1 MGWSGTGSFT
11 RTNGVNTGAALWQDD
26 ADAGTKIL
34 DTRHDTHDQ
43 DLADGIEAC
52 LAKNGENAMTGDL
65 DLDGNKIILDT
76 DGDSYLLELL
86 DDQVQGFTAGIP
98 RFQWDD
104 TGFRVFVDLD
114 VDGNKIILD
123 DDQDSYIQASTD
135 DVAEFHVGAT
145 HVLTLSTGAVNV
157 NAKQLIF
164 DTDDD
169 SYIQSSVDDQ
179 IDVTIGGLPVARFY
193 NQGLYIADTLGTIN
207 RKVYVEED
215 ADTGSVQF
223 HATAG
228 TWTGNVLFLSVD
240 KGDATDFDFLECQ
253 SDLNGTPDTEFKFR
267 GDGTAT
273 ADGSFTGGG
282 AGYAERMEWDDGNP
296 SGEDRVGL
304 TVVNVG
310 KKIRPAQAGESPI
323 GVISVRASHI
333 GDEGALGWHDRYVRD
348 RFGRRQRDPS
358 GRLIQNPAF
367 DPGQPYVTREQ
378 RAEWAAVSFV
388 GQEIIRDGQ
397 PTDPRWVLLEP
408 REGGV
413 SLWLIR

>member
-11 RTNGVNTGAALWQDD
+11 RTNGVNSGAALWQDD

-76 DGDSYLLELL
+76 DGDSYLSEQL
-86 DDQVQGFTAGIP
+86 DDQVRGFTAGIP

-114 VDGNKIILD
+114 LDGNKIILD
-123 DDQDSYIQASTD
+123 DDQ
-135 DVAEFHVGAT
+135 
-145 HVLTLSTGAVNV
+145 
-157 NAKQLIF
+157 
-164 DTDDD
+164 D

-179 IDVTIGGLPVARFY
+179 IDVTIGGLPIARFY

-223 HATAG
+223 HARAG